1 MRPRPTVAAG
11 AGIVLSTLLAAG
23 PLLALQA
30 AQDWENK
37 EISDLVIEGLR
48 NENRTTLENVSGL
61 KKGVPLTKDRLDKAY
76 KALWGMGKFE
86 EGLTITPTPDPADPA
101 RRIIVRIALREY
113 PLVEEVQFE
122 QLLEIPLSQ
131 IRNNLR
137 LARGDPLNPFFLKQ
151 DREFIRD
158 QYLQKGYPFSGVE
171 ESLRPGPAG
180 GVILTWKVTEGP
192 LVSVTSLEFTGNLS
206 VPESDLRRFMLTKE
220 NSRLLG
226 LILTESQPFV
236 ERHLREDIERIKLYY
251 YLEGWL
257 DIRVGERVFVR
268 DLEYSDDKTAVTIR
282 IHVDEGRRYAVRSV
296 RFEFD
301 AASRRIFPEAEMRSW
316 LESRPG
322 EPYTENNASK
332 DLAKIREK
340 YGERAYIQAEVSF
353 NHVADPERREL
364 DLVFTVKENE
374 KVHVGKLTFEGNTKT
389 RDDVLRREFVRTG
402 FVPGEEYNKRSLDRA
417 LQRLKDRGFVEPQ
430 GGVVQRT
437 QEGDEPGTRD
447 VILDIKEG
455 QTGTVRFAAGYSS
468 SFGIL
473 GILEL
478 SQRNFDLA
486 DVPSSFGDLV
496 GGTAFSGGGQF
507 FRVRLAP
514 AAQRQSYS
522 LDFREPYVFGYEF
535 GLGLRGYAVNTRR
548 ESYRDERLGGSITVD
563 KRVEPFAFQ
572 LSFKAERIR
581 IDDIDDHA
589 PLIIRDLGGENTV
602 FSLTPAIIYDTRDS
616 IVFPTEGFRSLVS
629 LEYAGQ
635 VLAGD
640 FDYNKLTFEA
650 EGHVTLFETD
660 SRLRHV
666 GSFAFTFGWVHGA
679 RRDEDVP
686 LFEHFYAGGRDSIRG
701 FDFRGMGPHEQGD
714 PVGGEGYA
722 LLTLEYSY
730 PLFVEFLRGA
740 FFWDVANLTREV
752 ELLAHDKWRNTVG
765 FGIRFLIPQLGNIPV
780 KLDFGWPLTRE
791 DEDERQTVTFD
802 IGTLF

>member
-1 MRPRPTVAAG
+1 MRPRPTTALG
-11 AGIVLSTLLAAG
+11 AGVIVSLLLCA
-23 PLLALQA
+23 ALQA
-30 AQDWENK
+30 QQPAQDWENQ
-37 EISDLVIEGLR
+37 EMAAPVIEGLR

-61 KKGVPLTKDRLDKAY
+61 KKGVILTRDRLDKAY

-86 EGLTITPTPDPADPA
+86 EGLTITPTLDRATGKVNV
-101 RRIIVRIALREY
+101 RIILREY
-113 PLVEEVQFE
+113 PLVEEVRFE
-122 QLLEIPLSQ
+122 QLEEIPLSQ
-131 IRNNLR
+131 IKNNLR
-137 LARGDPLNPFFLKQ
+137 LATGDPLNPFFLKQ
-151 DREFIRD
+151 DREYIRD
-158 QYLQKGYPFSGVE
+158 QYLQKGYHFSGVE
-171 ESLRPGPAG
+171 ESVQPGPAG

-192 LVSVTSLEFTGNLS
+192 MVGVTSLTFTGNDS
-206 VPESDLRRFMLTKE
+206 VDESDLRRFMLTKE
-220 NSRLLG
+220 NSRLFG

-236 ERHLREDIERIKLYY
+236 ERNLREDIERIKLYY

-268 DLEYSDDKTAVTIR
+268 DLAFSDDKTAVSIA
-282 IHVDEGRRYAVRSV
+282 IHIDEGGRYAVRRV

-301 AASRRIFPEAEMRSW
+301 AASRRIFPEEEMRAW
-316 LESRPG
+316 LVSKPG

-332 DLAKIREK
+332 DVSRIREK
-340 YGERAYIQAEVSF
+340 YGEKAYIQAEVSF
-353 NHVADPERREL
+353 NHVADPATREL

-374 KVHVGKLTFEGNTKT
+374 KVHVGRLTFEGNYKT
-389 RDDVLRREFVRTG
+389 RDDVLRREFTRTG
-402 FVPGEEYNKRSLDRA
+402 FVPGEEYNTRRLNRA
-417 LQRLKDRGFVEPQ
+417 IQRLRDRGFVEPQ

-455 QTGTVRFAAGYSS
+455 QTGTIRFAAGYSS
-468 SFGIL
+468 SYGIL

-478 SQRNFDLA
+478 SQRNFDIA
-486 DVPSSFGDLV
+486 DVPSSFEDLV
-496 GGTAFSGGGQF
+496 GGTGFSGGGQF

-522 LDFREPYVFGYEF
+522 VDFREPYVFGYEF
-535 GLGLRGYAVNTRR
+535 GLGLRGFILNTTR
-548 ESYRDERLGGSITVD
+548 ESYNDERMGGIVTVD
-563 KRVEPFAFQ
+563 KRVDNWAFQ
-572 LSFKAERIR
+572 LSFKAEDI
-581 IDDIDDHA
+581 DIDDVEPGA
-589 PLIIRDLGGENTV
+589 PPQVTDLEGRHLV
-602 FSLTPAIIYDTRDS
+602 LSLTPAVIYDSRDS

-635 VLAGD
+635 LLAGD

-660 SRLRHV
+660 SRLKHV

-679 RRDEDVP
+679 RRDDDVP

-701 FDFRGMGPHEQGD
+701 FDFRGMGPHANGD
-714 PVGGEGYA
+714 PVGGEAYA

-740 FFWDVANLTREV
+740 FFWDIANLTE
-752 ELLAHDKWRNTVG
+752 EIDLLPHDRWRNTIG